1 MGCTNSEE
9 DQVKPEKQEK
19 PKFNR
24 GNKRR
29 VTDSKNKDIRKN
41 YEFISMLGNGSFGKV
56 RLYRDKNY
64 KELLFAIKTL
74 KKEGISNYHFNLLK
88 REVDILS
95 NMDHPYIVKYFG
107 IFEDDFFI
115 HIVMEYLKGHDLSKI
130 ISLKNYNDFNENQ
143 MGQIIHQLLK
153 ALSFIHSKNIIH
165 RDIKP
170 ENILFS
176 DKRNIF
182 SLKLIDFGL
191 AAFSEQDKKI
201 VGTPSYMSPEMVD
214 GNGTYVSDIWSVGV
228 VVYQMLTG
236 KLPFEKNDDE
246 ENTNELLYQRIKKEE
261 YNKERLQKID
271 CSEDV
276 IDFIDKALKK
286 DVKSR
291 MTVEEALNHPWI
303 KKFNINSLDPSLI
316 NEDSIQ
322 LFLNFSNKPALQK
335 EIYYFLAKISNENDI
350 AIYKNIFNF
359 FDVNNKGGLSKNDLK
374 EGLAKNKI
382 NIDEE
387 TLGIIFDGLDFHNNG
402 KIYYSEFLAA
412 MVSSK
417 DFNKEEKIISVF
429 NLLKEN
435 EQNNNYITYD
445 SLENAAKALNLNIN
459 KESLQHCFKKLNGHI
474 SLEKFQKIILD
485 DNSEEKSS
493 ENINFMPTIS
503 NGCKSK
509 RNSLFVSKKTH

>member
-9 DQVKPEKQEK
+9 DHDKSQIRRQ
-19 PKFNR
+19 
-24 GNKRR
+24 NKRR
-29 VTDSKNKDIRKN
+29 VTESKNKDIRKN

-74 KKEGISNYHFNLLK
+74 KKEGISPYQFNLLK

-95 NMDHPYIVKYFG
+95 NMDHPNIVKYFG
-107 IFEDDFFI
+107 IFEDDYFI
-115 HIVMEYLKGHDLSKI
+115 HIVMEYLKGQDLSKI
-130 ISLKNYNDFNENQ
+130 ISLKNYTDFNENQ

-191 AAFSEQDKKI
+191 ATFQEQEKKTA
-201 VGTPSYMSPEMVD
+201 GTPMYMSPEMVD
-214 GNGTYVSDIWSVGV
+214 GKGTYVSDIWSVGV
-228 VVYQMLTG
+228 VVYQMVTG
-236 KLPFEKNDDE
+236 KLPFDGGENDENQILYEHIKND
-246 ENTNELLYQRIKKEE
+246 E
-261 YNKERLQKID
+261 YNKDTLNNVE
-271 CSEDV
+271 CSDDV
-276 IDFIDKALKK
+276 KDFIDKALQKDIKK
-286 DVKSR
+286 R
-291 MTVEEALNHPWI
+291 MTVQEALNHPWI
-303 KKFNINSLDPSLI
+303 KKFNVNSLDPSLL
-316 NEDSIQ
+316 NENTIQ
-322 LFLNFSNKPALQK
+322 LLLNFSKKPALQK

-359 FDVNNKGGLSKNDLK
+359 FDMNNKGGLSKNDLK
-374 EGLAKNKI
+374 EGLEKNKI
-382 NIDEE
+382 DIDED
-387 TLGIIFDGLDFHNNG
+387 TLDIIFDGLDFHNNG

-459 KESLQHCFKKLNGHI
+459 KERIKHCFKRLNESI
-474 SLEKFQKIILD
+474 NLEKFQKIILD
-485 DNSEEKSS
+485 EVSEGQME
-493 ENINFMPTIS
+493 ENINNMPTIS
-503 NGCKSK
+503 NGCKPK
-509 RNSLFVSKKTH
+509 KNNSVLTRKKTNQM